1 MSKKEFQKKA
11 KALLEAYPEQNKVVI
26 SENGQCF
33 FDEIAAKA
41 YHENMGFESE
51 PETFFREGYGDEDD
65 QDLQE
70 ALHNATLEKS
80 LLSGVIDEVL
90 SVANL
95 DEEYEPATKD
105 TDETVIAVIALRE
118 KYTLAV
124 QENASVVEKLSTA
137 QTENETLKSSLEE
150 AVKENKALKEQLK
163 NLKTTKDATKT
174 DSKEA

>member
-11 KALLEAYPEQNKVVI
+11 NSLFEAYPEQNKVVI

-33 FDEIAAKA
+33 FDENSAKA
-41 YHENMGFESE
+41 YHEQMGFESE

-80 LLSGVIDEVL
+80 ELSAIIEEVEN
-90 SVANL
+90 VANL
-95 DEEYEPATKD
+95 DEEYEPATAD
-105 TDETVIAVIALRE
+105 TDETVVAVIALRE

-124 QENASVVEKLSTA
+124 QENASVVEKFAQA
-137 QTENETLKSSLEE
+137 QTENETLKSDLDE